1 MRDIVSTNFI
11 LHPQILVK
19 RYSHYLLT
27 GIFFEVIMYSV
38 YIHTFPNGKKYIG
51 VTSLKPELR
60 WGANGCNYKNPY
72 MVNAIKKYGWDNIA
86 HEIVAENLTVD
97 QASQMEIELIQKY
110 NSADKRYGYNIS
122 LGGIESKICS
132 EQTKEKLRQA
142 NLGKVMSEESKR
154 KIGEFSKGRHPT
166 DEMRKHMSEAQKKS
180 FANGNNAM
188 HSPESRAKAAA
199 KLKGRKL
206 PDYITQKASEAKYHP
221 VKNIKTEV
229 VYESIKAACEDTGL
243 NRGTIIRQCRGKT
256 NKKEWRYVE

>member
-1 MRDIVSTNFI
+1 
-11 LHPQILVK
+11 
-19 RYSHYLLT
+19 
-27 GIFFEVIMYSV
+27 MYSV

-122 LGGIESKICS
+122 LGGVESKICS

-154 KIGEFSKGRHPT
+154 KIGEFNRGRHPT
-166 DEMRKHMSEAQKKS
+166 EEALQHMREAQKKS

-188 HSPESRAKAAA
+188 HSPEARAKMAQ
-199 KLKGRKL
+199 KKKGRKL